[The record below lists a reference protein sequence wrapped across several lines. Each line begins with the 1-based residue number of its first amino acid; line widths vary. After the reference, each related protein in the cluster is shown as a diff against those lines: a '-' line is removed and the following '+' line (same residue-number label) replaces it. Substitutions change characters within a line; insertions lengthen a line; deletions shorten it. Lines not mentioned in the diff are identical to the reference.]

1 MPHQLLARGFVG
13 LHMCCPIFL
22 CFSQFFSLQEFARYI
37 LYVCLISILKP
48 CREEVKRW
56 GMELKAKGVLVH
68 GNIDNRCLRVE
79 HHQDSH
85 ANARPVMLELNLSL
99 FLFICQ
105 SSLEVRI
112 LMMLHRQ

>member
-56 GMELKAKGVLVH
+56 GMELKAKGVLCMEILTIVVCGWSIIKIHMQMH
-68 GNIDNRCLRVE
+68 GRRC
-79 HHQDSH
+79 
-85 ANARPVMLELNLSL
+85 
-99 FLFICQ
+99 
-105 SSLEVRI
+105 
-112 LMMLHRQ
+112 